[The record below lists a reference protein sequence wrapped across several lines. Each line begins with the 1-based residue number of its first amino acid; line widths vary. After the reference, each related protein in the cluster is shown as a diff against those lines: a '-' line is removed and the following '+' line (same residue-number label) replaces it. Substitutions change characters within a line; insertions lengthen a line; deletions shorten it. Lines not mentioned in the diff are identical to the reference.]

1 MNTVNNIKQT
11 INFVYFTANF
21 PSNFIEQVWEGNQ
34 HLIDH
39 LTAKFNSIVKRADE
53 GFVSPGT
60 FLKFVFE
67 LDGENKE
74 TLVEWVENNYKS
86 GFGN

>member
-1 MNTVNNIKQT
+1 MNSVKQT

-21 PSNFIEQVWEGNQ
+21 PPDFIKQVWGENTHMSN
-34 HLIDH
+34 HLQS
-39 LTAKFNSIVKRADE
+39 KFDSIVKRDDN
-53 GFVSPGT
+53 GYCSPGT

-74 TLVEWVENNYKS
+74 MLVKWVENNYKS
-86 GFGN
+86 GF

>member
-1 MNTVNNIKQT
+1 MGKNSVKQT

-21 PSNFIEQVWEGNQ
+21 PSDFIERVWEGNQ
-34 HLIDH
+34 HIIDH
-39 LTAKFNSIVKRADE
+39 LKMKFKSIIKQS
-53 GFVSPGT
+53 GNCSPGT

-74 TLVEWVENNYKS
+74 ILVKWVENNYKS
-86 GFGN
+86 GF